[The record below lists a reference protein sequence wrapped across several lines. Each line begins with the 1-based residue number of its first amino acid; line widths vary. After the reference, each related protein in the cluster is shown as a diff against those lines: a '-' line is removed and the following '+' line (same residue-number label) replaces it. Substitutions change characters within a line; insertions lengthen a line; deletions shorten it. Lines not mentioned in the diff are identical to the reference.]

1 MTANSLKAYAKIN
14 IGLHLVRRRLDG
26 YHDIETIFHRVQL
39 YDEILF
45 EPASSIV
52 LTCSDPA
59 IPSDERNLCIKAALL
74 LKQHFGITAGVHI
87 KLKKQI
93 PIGAGLGGGSSDAAT
108 TLLGLADFW
117 NQQLST
123 VDLASIA
130 LQLGS
135 DVPYFLN
142 SGSAYALGRGEQLKY
157 FSLDVPYWIVLVYP
171 DIHISTAW
179 AYQNSVLQPNTT
191 TGSLRNT
198 VREFIYDAK
207 RFMTLVR
214 NDFEPL
220 VLRTYPEVAAV
231 KQALYLHGAE
241 FAQMSGSGS
250 AVYGFFRNKADADKA
265 TLTFRHYTVSITPPH
280 FQF

>member
-1 MTANSLKAYAKIN
+1 MTTNILKAYAKIN
-14 IGLHLVRRRLDG
+14 IGLHLIRKRLDG
-26 YHDIETIFHRVQL
+26 YHDIETIFHRIQL
-39 YDEILF
+39 YDEISF
-45 EPASSIV
+45 EPASSIT
-52 LTCSDPA
+52 LTCPDPN
-59 IPSDERNLCIKAALL
+59 IPSDERNLCVRAALL
-74 LKQHFGITAGVHI
+74 LKQQVGITTGVHI
-87 KLKKQI
+87 NLRKQI
-93 PIGAGLGGGSSDAAT
+93 PVGAGLGGGSSDAAT

-142 SGSAYALGRGEQLKY
+142 NGSAYAQGRGEQLEY
-157 FSLDVPYWIVLVYP
+157 FLIDVPYWIVLVYP

-179 AYQNSVLQPNTT
+179 AYQNSVLQPNAAA
-191 TGSLRNT
+191 GSLQNT
-198 VREFIYDAK
+198 VREHINDTK
-207 RFMTLVR
+207 RFITLVR
-214 NDFEPL
+214 NDFESL
-220 VLRTYPEVAAV
+220 VLRTHPEVAAV

-265 TLTFRHYTVSITPPH
+265 ALTFRHYPVSITPPH
-280 FQF
+280 FQS